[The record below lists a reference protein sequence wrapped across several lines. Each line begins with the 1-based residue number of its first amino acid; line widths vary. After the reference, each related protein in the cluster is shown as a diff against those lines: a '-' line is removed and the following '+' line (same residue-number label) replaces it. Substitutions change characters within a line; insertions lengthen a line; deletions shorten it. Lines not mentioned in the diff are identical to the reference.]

1 MSNLPAVLLLE
12 GEVVRDVFISS
23 EEMARMNEARAAFGE
38 LQAILMGHVIP
49 ALGGFKNPV
58 ATQIECRLET
68 IVFGSRNFLYPHRYS
83 GAAHDAVSVGGD
95 L

>member
-1 MSNLPAVLLLE
+1 MSNLPTVLLLE

-23 EEMARMNEARAAFGE
+23 EEMARMNEARAAFSE
-38 LQAILMGHVIP
+38 LQAIIMGHVIP
-49 ALGGFKNPV
+49 ALGGFNNPV

-95 L
+95 Q

>member
-23 EEMARMNEARAAFGE
+23 EEMARMNEARATFKE
-38 LQAILMGHVIP
+38 LHAILMGHVIP
-49 ALGGFKNPV
+49 ALGGFNNPV
-58 ATQIECRLET
+58 ATEIERRLET
-68 IVFGSRNFLYPHRYS
+68 IAFASRNFLYPHRYS
-83 GAAHDAVSVGGD
+83 GAAHAAVSVGGD